1 MEDPTT
7 LPTEPEQEPPRFENP
22 VLDLQHIPQVDPGA
36 FQSLAPTYLRLLYI
50 RTSIFFVIMLIG
62 SIILILST
70 DLAQI
75 SRWFWGGPG
84 VLGIFF
90 LYALFLVRRRYRHE
104 GYQIR
109 AHDLLHRKGVL
120 WQVQTGI
127 PFNRIQHCS
136 LHQGPIEKRFRLATL
151 QIFTAGGQGSD
162 LSIAGL
168 GREQADQLKD
178 FLLQKM
184 GQDED

>member
-1 MEDPTT
+1 MDDPNT
-7 LPTEPEQEPPRFENP
+7 PSIDPEAQQPVFVNP
-22 VLDLQHIPQVDPGA
+22 VLDLDQLPEVDPGA
-36 FQSLAPTYLRLLYI
+36 FQTLAPAYLRLLYI
-50 RTSIFFVIMLIG
+50 RTSIFFTIVILG
-62 SIILILST
+62 SVILMMST
-70 DLAQI
+70 GLAKV
-75 SRWFWGGPG
+75 SLWFWAGPA
-84 VLGIFF
+84 VLFLFF

-104 GYQIR
+104 GYQVR
-109 AHDLLHRKGVL
+109 AYDLLHRKGVL
-120 WQVQTGI
+120 WRSQTGI

-168 GREQADQLKD
+168 ERRQADQLKD
-178 FLLQKM
+178 FLLRKM